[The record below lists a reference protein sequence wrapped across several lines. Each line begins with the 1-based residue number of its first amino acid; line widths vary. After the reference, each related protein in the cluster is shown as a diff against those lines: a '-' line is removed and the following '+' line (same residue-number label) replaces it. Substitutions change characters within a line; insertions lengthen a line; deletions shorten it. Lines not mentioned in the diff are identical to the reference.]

1 LLAVWKLGSFKQM
14 KGEWEMKAWSKL
26 IGNSFFAVALVV
38 AVSHVS
44 AANLLLNPGFETGT
58 TANWLVL
65 NVGTVTV
72 VTDNGPSAPGTYSA
86 FMQNTAAANNLA
98 LQQSTALGSASPG
111 TVNYSFDLKVDSSL
125 NGGVVFIHFWDVN
138 STGGVID
145 QGPGLL
151 GPYFNT
157 GWQTYTGSWTAPAN
171 VDHFQVEIDCTTGA
185 AAGSAE
191 SIHVDNVSISQA
203 VIPEPTTLSLVG
215 LGALGLLLL
224 GKKSRKS

>member
-1 LLAVWKLGSFKQM
+1 
-14 KGEWEMKAWSKL
+14 MKATSKL
-26 IGNSFFAVALVV
+26 VAGLMCAAALVL
-38 AVSHVS
+38 AAGQAS
-44 AANLLLNPGFETGT
+44 AANLVLNPGFETGT

-65 NVGTVTV
+65 NAGTVTV
-72 VTDNGPSAPGTYSA
+72 VTDNGPAAPGTFSA
-86 FMQNTAAANNLA
+86 FMQNTFAANNLA

-125 NGGVVFIHFWDVN
+125 NGGVVFIHFWDIN

-145 QGPGLL
+145 QGPGLK

-171 VDHFQVEIDCTTGA
+171 VDHFEVEIDCTTGA
-185 AAGSAE
+185 TAGSAE

-203 VIPEPTTLSLVG
+203 VVPEPTTLSLVG
-215 LGALGLLLL
+215 LGLL
-224 GKKSRKS
+224 GALMVRRSRKS